1 MSIKRIHFNRNRML
15 SNVKHGTNK
24 PVITVKESGTNRYGH
39 AVDILGPSRV
49 VFLPENPLSCGAKC
63 WIETWADV
71 ILEGETN
78 AT

>member
-15 SNVKHGTNK
+15 SNVKHGTND